1 MAGRAVRPIFSAV
14 MVIGRMTGITGCGRA
29 LELHILVAL
38 GAKHS
43 GMFAGQFET
52 GIGMV
57 KGAGLPR

>member
-1 MAGRAVRPIFSAV
+1 